1 MLTSISQI
9 NEQFFKVFHGVKVK
23 VGNKTISVPAR
34 YAKKSSKDYSEE
46 QPNQSYPC
54 ISIQDYTPKLK
65 REWYVDMRQYVGG
78 LSSDSLT
85 AFLYSNPLWMEFRY
99 DVSVAAK
106 SYNEFMAIKDYFLGN
121 YVCGLRFLFNQKL
134 SGEDAVGDVVPYT
147 LRETDIPRN
156 DGVMETN
163 YEFTLSAW
171 VYPREPKEVEI
182 VENIVVNL
190 IPKNVQ

>member
-23 VGNKTISVPAR
+23 VGNKTISVPTR
-34 YAKKSSKDYSEE
+34 YAKKSSKDYTEE
-46 QPNQSYPC
+46 QPNQGYPC
-54 ISIQDYTPKLK
+54 IAIQDYTPKLK

-106 SYNEFMAIKDYFLGN
+106 SYNEFIAIKDYFLGN

-134 SGEDAVGDVVPYT
+134 SGEDSVGDVVPYT
-147 LRETDIPRN
+147 VRETDIPRN

-171 VYPREPKEVEI
+171 IYPKEPKEVEI
-182 VENIVVNL
+182 VKSIVVNL